1 MLLSKIL
8 PGTGRIL
15 GALAA
20 ALFPC
25 PALAAPGNV
34 TIADT
39 AVFPES
45 IAADAAGNLYA
56 GSIKGVI
63 YRAVAGSDKAE
74 RWITPD
80 ETNKL
85 LWVLGVLA
93 HDGSNTLWVCTSPA
107 PFLTPP
113 KNGDAAA
120 VAFDLKTGALKAR
133 HVLPA
138 PATCNDITVG
148 RFGKVYIAETA
159 GGRIFSIAPDAKDVK
174 LEVQDPALV
183 GIDGISFDGTDT
195 LYANNT
201 RQDTML
207 RVNRDASGNYQSLT
221 RLNVSSPLKGP
232 DGLRPYKDN
241 VLLQA
246 ETGSSRAALVTIT
259 GDEAQVKVID
269 ADTGGS
275 AAITHIGDTAYV
287 AAGKIQYLFDPRF
300 RGQDPG
306 PFVLKA
312 VPIGGTK

>member
-1 MLLSKIL
+1 
-8 PGTGRIL
+8 L
-15 GALAA
+15 GLAA
-20 ALFPC
+20 LLTLLPI

-74 RWITPD
+74 PWIKPD

-93 HDGSNTLWVCTSPA
+93 DDASNSLWVCTSPA

-120 VAFDLKTGALKAR
+120 VAFDLRTGALKAR

-138 PATCNDITVG
+138 PAICNDITVAG
-148 RFGKVYIAETA
+148 DGKIYISDTA

-183 GIDGISFDGTDT
+183 GIDGISFDGTNT

-201 RQDTML
+201 RQNTML
-207 RVNRDASGNYQSLT
+207 RVNRDASGNYQSLA

-246 ETGSSRAALVTIT
+246 ETGSSHATLVTIT

-275 AAITHIGDTAYV
+275 AAITHVGDTAYV
-287 AAGKIQYLFDPRF
+287 AAGKIQYLFDPKF

-306 PFVLKA
+306 PFGLKA
-312 VPIGGTK
+312 VPIGGAE